1 MKYVIGILKI
11 IAMTVCAYFVG
22 WTIGE
27 KIGATIVDTF
37 ME

>member
-11 IAMTVCAYFVG
+11 IAMTVCAYFLG
-22 WTIGE
+22 WTVGE
-27 KIGATIVDTF
+27 KIAVIIEDIF